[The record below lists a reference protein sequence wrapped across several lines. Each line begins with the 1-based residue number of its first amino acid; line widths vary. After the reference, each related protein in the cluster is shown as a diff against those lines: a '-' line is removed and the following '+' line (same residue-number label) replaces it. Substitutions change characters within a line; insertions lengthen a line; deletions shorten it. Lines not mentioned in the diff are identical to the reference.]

1 MRFYKK
7 YIILVLLVSICW
19 TNQEKDYSYKKDQ
32 LIAFGLSAL
41 FSGSGQFYL
50 GDWKKG
56 LIYSSVELFE
66 WAYRYNYL
74 DKNEFYVDAYK
85 EYASDNWDF
94 NKWVRDYYVFN
105 DISSSVYEAFLE
117 DTDNDNI
124 ADSYADPWKGAH
136 GVWFEYCEDGN
147 SDTCENGMYI
157 STADPNTMAAAY
169 NNICEDEERDGC
181 DIDIDAISSYVGD
194 VIVNHHL
201 YEGIG
206 KYNVYFSGWEDAVDS
221 TSWIVIRDNN
231 YKIATS
237 FKKQYYEHTLR
248 LKAKQKSDMA
258 ENALTAIFINHAVS
272 MLDVLISKH
281 NKKLNL
287 KFSTYFDPNNLYGI
301 GGIKLNV
308 GFK

>member
-1 MRFYKK
+1 MNLDH
-7 YIILVLLVSICW
+7 ILDNLK
-19 TNQEKDYSYKKDQ
+19 QP
-32 LIAFGLSAL
+32 
-41 FSGSGQFYL
+41 
-50 GDWKKG
+50 
-56 LIYSSVELFE
+56 
-66 WAYRYNYL
+66 
-74 DKNEFYVDAYK
+74 KN
-85 EYASDNWDF
+85 
-94 NKWVRDYYVFN
+94 
-105 DISSSVYEAFLE
+105 
-117 DTDNDNI
+117 
-124 ADSYADPWKGAH
+124 
-136 GVWFEYCEDGN
+136 
-147 SDTCENGMYI
+147 
-157 STADPNTMAAAY
+157 
-169 NNICEDEERDGC
+169 
-181 DIDIDAISSYVGD
+181 IDIDAISSYVGD
-194 VIVNHHL
+194 VILNHHL

-221 TSWIVIRDNN
+221 TSWIVISDNN

-272 MLDVLISKH
+272 MLDALISKH

>member
-1 MRFYKK
+1 MRFYKR
-7 YIILVLLVSICW
+7 YIMLVLLVSICW

-56 LIYSSVELFE
+56 LVYSSVELFE

-85 EYASDNWDF
+85 EYASDNWYF

-105 DISSSVYEAFLE
+105 DTSSSVYEAFLE
-117 DTDNDNI
+117 DTDDDNI
-124 ADSYADPWKGAH
+124 PDSYADPWAGAH
-136 GVWFEYCEDGN
+136 GVYFEYCADGN
-147 SDTCENGMYI
+147 SDTCEDGIYI
-157 STADPNTMAAAY
+157 STADDNTMIAAY
-169 NNICEDEERDGC
+169 NNICGDEERDGC

-194 VIVNHHL
+194 VITNHHL

-221 TSWIVIRDNN
+221 TSWIVISDNN

-237 FKKQYYEHTLR
+237 LKKQYYEHTLR

-272 MLDVLISKH
+272 MLDALISKN

>member
-1 MRFYKK
+1 MQFYKR

-85 EYASDNWDF
+85 QYASNNWNF
-94 NKWVRDYYVFN
+94 HKWVRDYYVFN
-105 DISSSVYEAFLE
+105 DVNSSVYEAFLE

-124 ADSYADPWKGAH
+124 ADSYADPWQGAH
-136 GVWFEYCEDGN
+136 GVYFEYCSDGN
-147 SDTCENGMYI
+147 SDTCENGIYI
-157 STADPNTMAAAY
+157 STADVNTMEAAY
-169 NNICEDEERDGC
+169 NNICGDEERDGC
-181 DIDIDAISSYVGD
+181 DIDINAISSYVGN
-194 VIVNHHL
+194 VISDHHL

-221 TSWIVIRDNN
+221 TSWIIISDNN

-272 MLDVLISKH
+272 MLDALISKN

-287 KFSTYFDPNNLYGI
+287 KFSTYFNPDNIYGI